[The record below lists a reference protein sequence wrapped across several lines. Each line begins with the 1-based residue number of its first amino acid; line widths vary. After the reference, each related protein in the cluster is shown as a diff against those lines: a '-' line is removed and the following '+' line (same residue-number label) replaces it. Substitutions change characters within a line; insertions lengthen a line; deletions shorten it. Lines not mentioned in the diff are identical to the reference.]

1 MTFQPFRV
9 IDCVE
14 RRLRPWPRQYDAS
27 KRKAR
32 LIPRASASRLMPRV
46 SMETNRLEHS
56 LSRQISYYSDLIQR
70 HPGWEYAGVFA
81 DNGISGTSTNRPEFQ
96 RMIAEC
102 EAGHIDIILTKSFSR
117 FARNTLDMLVTI
129 RRLKELGISVRF
141 EKEGIDTLT
150 ESGELLLT
158 LLASFAQE
166 ESRSI
171 SENVKWGVRKR
182 MEQGIPN
189 GRFRI
194 LGYRWQDDGRLVVVP
209 EEAAIVRRI
218 YQDFLDGKSAWKR
231 NGRWTRK
238 GIRTINGCR
247 FQDSSLKCILTNITY
262 TGNLI
267 LQKEYITDP
276 IDGKRKK
283 NHGELPQFFVAD
295 THEAIIDRDTFDFC
309 PTGNGAAQS
318 ARSPGKQVAEYLL
331 LYRSHQMR
339 VPRMQLCTQRPQ
351 EQSQRSCLSY
361 RDRRLLELR
370 HDKKRKADT
379 AQPRPSPSKSSR
391 RSARMRW
398 GFPPLTRRSLRSG
411 LSALPSADS
420 AMLRS
425 PSGTVRP
432 KEFDWVSTGHQEC
445 WTSEARE
452 RKRQM
457 MLERWAKQKCQR

>member
-1 MTFQPFRV
+1 MAKTVRRIEAKSAVDTARKRV
-9 IDCVE
+9 AA
-14 RRLRPWPRQYDAS
+14 YA
-27 KRKAR
+27 
-32 LIPRASASRLMPRV
+32 RV
-46 SMETNRLEHS
+46 SMETDRLEHS

-171 SENVKWGVRKR
+171 SDNVKWGVRKR

-194 LGYRWQDDGRLVVVP
+194 LGYRWQDGRLVVVP

-218 YQDFLDGKSAWKR
+218 YQDFLDGKSRLETERALDAE
-231 NGRWTRK
+231 

-295 THEAIIDRDTFDFC
+295 THEAIIDRDTFDFVQQEMARRRALGARANKSLNISC
-309 PTGNGAAQS
+309 FTGVIKCACHGCSFVHS
-318 ARSPGKQVAEYLL
+318 AR
-331 LYRSHQMR
+331 R
-339 VPRMQLCTQRPQ
+339 
-351 EQSQRSCLSY
+351 EQGQRSCLSY
-361 RDRRLLELR
+361 RDTVVYWNCGMTKKKGGHCATKAIPEQKLKAFCADAMGLPAFDETVFTERIERITISGQR
-370 HDKKRKADT
+370 HVEIAFRD
-379 AQPRPSPSKSSR
+379 
-391 RSARMRW
+391 
-398 GFPPLTRRSLRSG
+398 
-411 LSALPSADS
+411 
-420 AMLRS
+420 
-425 PSGTVRP
+425 GTT

-445 WTSEARE
+445 WTPEARE

>member
-1 MTFQPFRV
+1 MAKTIRRIEAKSAVDTARKRV
-9 IDCVE
+9 AA
-14 RRLRPWPRQYDAS
+14 YA
-27 KRKAR
+27 
-32 LIPRASASRLMPRV
+32 RV
-46 SMETNRLEHS
+46 SMETDRLEHS

-194 LGYRWQDDGRLVVVP
+194 LGYRWQDGRLVVVP
-209 EEAAIVRRI
+209 QEAAIVRRI
-218 YQDFLDGKSAWKR
+218 FQDFLDGKSRLETERALDAE
-231 NGRWTRK
+231 

-295 THEAIIDRDTFDFC
+295 THEAIIDRGTFDFVQQEMARRRALGARANKSLNISC
-309 PTGNGAAQS
+309 FTGVIKCACHGCSFVHS
-318 ARSPGKQVAEYLL
+318 ARRNRAKDPAY
-331 LYRSHQMR
+331 H
-339 VPRMQLCTQRPQ
+339 T
-351 EQSQRSCLSY
+351 
-361 RDRRLLELR
+361 
-370 HDKKRKADT
+370 
-379 AQPRPSPSKSSR
+379 
-391 RSARMRW
+391 
-398 GFPPLTRRSLRSG
+398 
-411 LSALPSADS
+411 
-420 AMLRS
+420 
-425 PSGTVRP
+425 GTVVYWNCGMTKKKGGQCATKAIPEQKLKAFCADAMGLPAFDETVFTERIERITISGQRHVEIAFRDGTK
-432 KEFDWVSTGHQEC
+432 KEFDWESTGRQEC
-445 WTSEARE
+445 WTPEARE

>member
-1 MTFQPFRV
+1 MAKTVRRIEAKSAVDTARKRV
-9 IDCVE
+9 AA
-14 RRLRPWPRQYDAS
+14 YA
-27 KRKAR
+27 
-32 LIPRASASRLMPRV
+32 RV

-171 SENVKWGVRKR
+171 SENVKWSVRKR

-194 LGYRWQDDGRLVVVP
+194 LGYRWQDGRLVVVP
-209 EEAAIVRRI
+209 QEAAIVRRI
-218 YQDFLDGKSAWKR
+218 FQDFLDGKSRLETERALDAE
-231 NGRWTRK
+231 

-295 THEAIIDRDTFDFC
+295 THEAIIDRDTFDFVQQEMARRRALGARANKSLNISC
-309 PTGNGAAQS
+309 FTGVIKCACHGCSFVHS
-318 ARSPGKQVAEYLL
+318 ARRNRAKDPAY
-331 LYRSHQMR
+331 H
-339 VPRMQLCTQRPQ
+339 T
-351 EQSQRSCLSY
+351 
-361 RDRRLLELR
+361 
-370 HDKKRKADT
+370 
-379 AQPRPSPSKSSR
+379 
-391 RSARMRW
+391 
-398 GFPPLTRRSLRSG
+398 
-411 LSALPSADS
+411 
-420 AMLRS
+420 
-425 PSGTVRP
+425 GTVVYWNCGMTKKKGGHCATKAIPEQKLKAFCADAMGLPAFDETVFTERIERITISGQRHVEIAFRDGTT

-445 WTSEARE
+445 WTPEARE

>member
-1 MTFQPFRV
+1 
-9 IDCVE
+9 
-14 RRLRPWPRQYDAS
+14 
-27 KRKAR
+27 
-32 LIPRASASRLMPRV
+32 
-46 SMETNRLEHS
+46 
-56 LSRQISYYSDLIQR
+56 
-70 HPGWEYAGVFA
+70 
-81 DNGISGTSTNRPEFQ
+81 
-96 RMIAEC
+96 
-102 EAGHIDIILTKSFSR
+102 
-117 FARNTLDMLVTI
+117 MLVTI

-194 LGYRWQDDGRLVVVP
+194 LGYRWQDGRLVVVP

-218 YQDFLDGKSAWKR
+218 YQDFLDGKSRLETERALDAE
-231 NGRWTRK
+231 

-295 THEAIIDRDTFDFC
+295 THEAIIDRGTFDFVQQEMARRRALGARANKSLNISC
-309 PTGNGAAQS
+309 FTGVIKCACHGCSFVHS
-318 ARSPGKQVAEYLL
+318 ARRNRAKDPAY
-331 LYRSHQMR
+331 H
-339 VPRMQLCTQRPQ
+339 T
-351 EQSQRSCLSY
+351 
-361 RDRRLLELR
+361 
-370 HDKKRKADT
+370 
-379 AQPRPSPSKSSR
+379 
-391 RSARMRW
+391 
-398 GFPPLTRRSLRSG
+398 
-411 LSALPSADS
+411 
-420 AMLRS
+420 
-425 PSGTVRP
+425 GTVVYWNCGMTKKKGGHCATKAIPEQKLKAFCADAMVLPAFDETVFTERIERITISGQRHVEIAFRDGTK
-432 KEFDWVSTGHQEC
+432 KEFDWESTGHQEC
-445 WTSEARE
+445 WTPEARE